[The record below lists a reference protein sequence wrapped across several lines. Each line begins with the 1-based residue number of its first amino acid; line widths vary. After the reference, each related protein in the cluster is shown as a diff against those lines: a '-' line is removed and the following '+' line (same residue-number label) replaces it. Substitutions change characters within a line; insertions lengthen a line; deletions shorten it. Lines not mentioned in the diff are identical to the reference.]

1 MLSAN
6 WKKRPTI
13 DTIERHFSSARWSE
27 IFVPTQV
34 DALTIIDL
42 ILDVISRIVQNI
54 LKRNYHSNIFRSKR
68 ENCIEKS
75 TTKDEKKPQ
84 DVTVASVLCNIIF
97 LCSAYTVK
105 FIFDY
110 A

>member
-54 LKRNYHSNIFRSKR
+54 LNLNRKEIIILTSSEVREKIVSKSR
-68 ENCIEKS
+68 PQKM
-75 TTKDEKKPQ
+75 KKNHKMLQ
-84 DVTVASVLCNIIF
+84 
-97 LCSAYTVK
+97 
-105 FIFDY
+105 
-110 A
+110 

>member
-34 DALTIIDL
+34 DALTIIDV

-54 LKRNYHSNIFRSKR
+54 LNLNRKEIIILTSSEVREKIVSKSR
-68 ENCIEKS
+68 PQKM
-75 TTKDEKKPQ
+75 KKNHKMLQ
-84 DVTVASVLCNIIF
+84 
-97 LCSAYTVK
+97 
-105 FIFDY
+105 
-110 A
+110 